1 MTMRNTIFVQPGTE
15 FVSLMTADF
24 ADVFTDGHYCYNHIY
39 KKKPSPQLAGNY
51 RDSEAV
57 SKCKCNTNLWAND

>member
-24 ADVFTDGHYCYNHIY
+24 ADVFTDGHYCYNHI
-39 KKKPSPQLAGNY
+39 
-51 RDSEAV
+51 
-57 SKCKCNTNLWAND
+57 